1 MKLRHITIALLTL
14 LINTSLFAGVNLKNG
29 NYYVS
34 YTDVSM
40 STYISAFE
48 DITRTYNSKST
59 EIGIFGYGWGSDI
72 ETRLFAYPDG
82 TILIKENG
90 SGANTYYKSQ
100 LALEDMLE
108 LMIDELI
115 DETIAEGDLNNAP
128 NEIIE
133 RRNKLLNNLEYRSRL
148 WNKYVKK
155 GLLEHVTDFPVD
167 MEWSSHMRGNSN
179 IVRTEEGFIRTIG
192 NKIETFD
199 NFGNL
204 IKYDIGNGKYS
215 ILEYDGKRLSK
226 LISADGKELIFTL
239 NQDGYITS
247 ITSDAGNANYVYD
260 GKKLIESTDAV
271 GNVYKH
277 AYDDRNNMTSITYSN
292 GSMFKIEY
300 EPKTSYVSK
309 ITERDGREIQYEYIT
324 YYNEDGSIND
334 NHYATKV
341 LKDGYNGKIEN
352 YYEYITGTKENG
364 ETYNKMIK
372 TTVNGISTETH
383 YDELCNN
390 PLEITRGKNKT
401 TFKYNNRC
409 LLIEKLTT
417 QGDSTY
423 IKYHSKFDKII
434 SVNKNNSITDFEY
447 DSKGNLIKAEKSNGN
462 WVELEYDE
470 KGNIIK
476 MLQEDKS
483 LLFTYNS
490 YGKPI
495 VIELEGVGKI
505 NVTYD
510 KYGDIESVKSDDGH
524 EIALQVT
531 QAFQSLLSLVK
542 PAGVNLNM

>member
-1 MKLRHITIALLTL
+1 MIRLKNVLSIITLVLS
-14 LINTSLFAGVNLKNG
+14 INLFAGVNLKNG
-29 NYYVS
+29 NYYVL

-59 EIGIFGYGWGSDI
+59 EIGIFGFGWGSDI

-115 DETIAEGDLNNAP
+115 DVTIAEGDLNNSP

-133 RRNKLLNNLEYRSRL
+133 RRNKLINNLEYRSSQ
-148 WNKYVKK
+148 WNKYVEK
-155 GLLEHVTDFPVD
+155 GVLAHVTDFPVD

-179 IVRTEEGFIRTIG
+179 IVRTEEGFVRTIG

-215 ILEYDGKRLSK
+215 ILEYDGKRLTK
-226 LISADGKELIFTL
+226 LISADGKELNFTL
-239 NQDGYITS
+239 NQDGFITS

-260 GKKLIESTDAV
+260 GKKLIETTDMV

-277 AYDDRNNMTSITYSN
+277 AYDDRYNMTSITYSD

-300 EPKTSYVSK
+300 EPRTYFVSK
-309 ITERDGREIQYEYIT
+309 IIERDGEETQYEYEK

-334 NHYATKV
+334 NHYATEVTKE
-341 LKDGYNGKIEN
+341 GYYGKRTN
-352 YYEYITGTKENG
+352 RYEYIIGLKDSG
-364 ETYNKMIK
+364 EQYQKMIK
-372 TTVNGISTETH
+372 TTVNGITTETH
-383 YDELCNN
+383 YDELCNK

-409 LLIEKLTT
+409 LLTEKLSTR
-417 QGDSTY
+417 GDSTY
-423 IKYHSKFDKII
+423 IKYHSRFDKII
-434 SVNKNNSITDFEY
+434 SLNNNNRITDFEY
-447 DSKGNLIKAEKSNGN
+447 DYKGNLIKAKKNNGK
-462 WVELEYDE
+462 WVELVYDE
-470 KGNIIK
+470 KGNITK
-476 MLQEDKS
+476 MLQEDKT
-483 LLFTYNS
+483 LIFTYNS

-495 VIELEGVGKI
+495 VIEMEGIGKI

-510 KYGDIESVKSDDGH
+510 KYGEMESVKSDDGH
-524 EIALQVT
+524 KIALQVT
-531 QAFQSLLSLVK
+531 QAFQNLLSIVK